1 MGVSKNNGT
10 PKSSI
15 LIGFSIIFTIH
26 FGVPLFLETSISV
39 YPRIWKPGGPTTLV
53 ANPED
58 TGSFSEYL
66 ADFEGQP
73 VARAFS
79 NLGGTLEDEGGDE
92 GRHEQ

>member
-1 MGVSKNNGT
+1 MVQ
-10 PKSSI
+10 
-15 LIGFSIIFTIH
+15 
-26 FGVPLFLETSISV
+26 
-39 YPRIWKPGGPTTLV
+39 
-53 ANPED
+53 PEG